1 MIYKKNFI
9 KKKGV
14 NMKTKEKDMINYSIK
29 DQQVNTSS
37 WFKDSP
43 KGNKSY
49 QKIKERK
56 LFLYFSAN
64 SFFKN
69 NHYVNNLV
77 HGNKFSA
84 QKFAPIFINLYL
96 VILKI

>member
-1 MIYKKNFI
+1 MIFNHILI
-9 KKKGV
+9 KKQGM
-14 NMKTKEKDMINYSIK
+14 NLKTKEKDMINYSIK
-29 DQQVNTSS
+29 DPQVNTSS

-43 KGNKSY
+43 KDNNKSY
-49 QKIKERK
+49 QKIKDRK

-84 QKFAPIFINLYL
+84 QKFYWILIIIFFF
-96 VILKI
+96 